1 MSYKTASIM
10 YGLFRARKE
19 LGELP
24 ISNAV
29 QFKTYQNKAVTAG
42 KKADRALASGKV
54 DKALG
59 YKREQMLQQARARV
73 AFENFEKSKKLRL
86 KLKQQLQRM
95 TRPKN
100 PIAIEPN
107 MRYL

>member
-1 MSYKTASIM
+1 
-10 YGLFRARKE
+10 
-19 LGELP
+19 
-24 ISNAV
+24 
-29 QFKTYQNKAVTAG
+29 
-42 KKADRALASGKV
+42 LAIGDI

-59 YKREQMLQQARARV
+59 FKREQMLQQARARV

-107 MRYL
+107 MRYFYAHMAYQMGLTKYDGLAPTDG